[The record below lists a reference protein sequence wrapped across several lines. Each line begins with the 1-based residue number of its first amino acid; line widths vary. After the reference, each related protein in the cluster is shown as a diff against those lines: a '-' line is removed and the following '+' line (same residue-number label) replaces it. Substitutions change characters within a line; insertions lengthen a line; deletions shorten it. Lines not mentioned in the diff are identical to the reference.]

1 MTDNSSWM
9 DRFIPTPLRADPV
22 VYARAKNAVGFA
34 VVALLAA
41 PPFAGLYAWQQHT
54 GAAWAIFG
62 VLAASLLSVAIMHWM
77 QAIWLTNLL
86 AITSLYALFCYLDW
100 SLGGDPSIAVNA
112 WFTLVPVV
120 ATFLGGLR
128 VGLAWLG
135 ISTLTMAGFAGA
147 WYAGWQFPANP
158 LANPPLMYALSTLG
172 LVPSVGLLAVFFQ
185 LSKNQSDAARAQQVQ
200 TIESLIA
207 EVSRQGQTVGQL
219 VADMVG
225 ALNQQREQAT
235 ALNAASDANHELASS
250 VGDASATLAQEADQA
265 RARALSGA
273 DVVGNAISATENL
286 AESIRQA
293 DELVKTLQSR
303 SQAIHEI
310 ADRIKGLA
318 FQTNILA
325 LNATIEAAHAGA
337 QGKGFAV
344 VADNVRKLAGEA
356 GDAAAAISRDLTVV
370 LDHIAS
376 TGRLLDDSRH
386 TAESGRASAA
396 QARDSLR
403 GILESVETLNSEASR
418 LQATSQAQLGQNVQV
433 QRHAADMVQGI
444 GHVAQGS
451 SAIEDAMQ
459 QLRKHLQ
466 DVAV

>member
-1 MTDNSSWM
+1 M
-9 DRFIPTPLRADPV
+9 
-22 VYARAKNAVGFA
+22 
-34 VVALLAA
+34 
-41 PPFAGLYAWQQHT
+41 
-54 GAAWAIFG
+54 
-62 VLAASLLSVAIMHWM
+62 
-77 QAIWLTNLL
+77 
-86 AITSLYALFCYLDW
+86 
-100 SLGGDPSIAVNA
+100 
-112 WFTLVPVV
+112 
-120 ATFLGGLR
+120 
-128 VGLAWLG
+128 
-135 ISTLTMAGFAGA
+135 
-147 WYAGWQFPANP
+147 
-158 LANPPLMYALSTLG
+158 
-172 LVPSVGLLAVFFQ
+172 
-185 LSKNQSDAARAQQVQ
+185 
-200 TIESLIA
+200 
-207 EVSRQGQTVGQL
+207 
-219 VADMVG
+219 
-225 ALNQQREQAT
+225 
-235 ALNAASDANHELASS
+235 
-250 VGDASATLAQEADQA
+250 GDASATLAQEADQA

-293 DELVKTLQSR
+293 DELIKTLESR